1 MASMFGHSVAFALRP
16 QFDDITVRVNSEKIE
31 LAPGAK
37 VAHQFML
44 YHGPVKAA
52 LLGAFA
58 LALVVRGVLR
68 GPGGGIVEE
77 TPITGEQR

>member
-1 MASMFGHSVAFALRP
+1 MRMIVLAAAATYALSR
-16 QFDDITVRVNSEKIE
+16 
-31 LAPGAK
+31 LAPDGL
-37 VAHQFML
+37 VAAVA
-44 YHGPVKAA
+44 VKAA

-58 LALVVRGVLR
+58 LALVARGVLR